1 MATPFRKVLK
11 RLTGIAK
18 SIASFQLVS
27 DGRRSSPDEI
37 DYHAFFEAY
46 RVRLLRWNQTPAY
59 QYELDKL
66 RERLRHDGKILDYGC
81 GTGYAVEQFRN
92 DGFDVY
98 GYDRF
103 RYVDGSPAWYRT
115 SYPFLFDQV
124 YFMHSFAHI
133 DDIDDVLYRL
143 RPMMNDNGE
152 LIVITPNRIYLD
164 YLVSAP
170 GYVPDTTVVIH
181 YDMKHIV
188 DVIEGTGWKVTER
201 TYIGLNDPE
210 ERLLIRATL

>member
-1 MATPFRKVLK
+1 M
-11 RLTGIAK
+11 RLAE
-18 SIASFQLVS
+18 
-27 DGRRSSPDEI
+27 DGSRYSEGDL

-46 RVRLLRWNQTPAY
+46 RARLMRFNQTPAY
-59 QYELDKL
+59 QYELDQL
-66 RERLRHDGKILDYGC
+66 RKRLKEGAKILDYGC
-81 GTGYAVEQFRN
+81 GTGYAVEQFRS

-103 RYVDGSPAWYRT
+103 RYVEGRPEWYRT

-143 RPMMNDNGE
+143 RPMMNDGGG
-152 LIVITPNRIYLD
+152 LIVITPNRVYLD

-170 GYVPDTTVVIH
+170 GYVPDTTVVEH
-181 YDMKHIV
+181 FDMKHIV
-188 DVIEGTGWKVTER
+188 DVIEGAGWSVTER
-201 TYIGLNDPE
+201 IYIGLNDPE
-210 ERLLIRATL
+210 ERILIKAKI